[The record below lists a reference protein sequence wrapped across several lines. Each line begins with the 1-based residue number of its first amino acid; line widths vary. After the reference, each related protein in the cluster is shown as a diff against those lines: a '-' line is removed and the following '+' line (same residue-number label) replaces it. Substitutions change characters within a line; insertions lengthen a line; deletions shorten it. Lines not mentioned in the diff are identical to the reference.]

1 MSDKYVVTIDNFD
14 GPLDL
19 LLHLIK
25 EQDIDIYDIKI
36 EDITKQYLDYIRHM
50 KELNLEIASEYLVM
64 ASELIE
70 MKSKMLLPKKKEK
83 EDDDYEE
90 DPRELLIERLLAY
103 KRYKEV
109 TSEFKDL
116 ELTRKMVFT
125 REPDNLNRYVK
136 EDENSEELGVADLI
150 DAFNN
155 LLKRKELDRP
165 IETKITKK
173 ELSVTEKVN
182 KIKNILRNKKKINFE
197 DIFEVSTKEEVI
209 ISFLSV
215 LEMVKKD
222 ETTNSNNLY
231 NNPNPVNNINNI
243 IPNDTIQNQYIN
255 NPSPSQNTNNIP
267 NNTLAKAQPEPQMM
281 QRTTVT
287 GNPINTPD
295 FTETPVNADNNI
307 SYSNVNYTKK
317 TPKKKN
323 TITITS
329 EIKLAMIIVIIL
341 LAFVFFFPDIVKF
354 FRKIFLGI
362 SR

>member
-1 MSDKYVVTIDNFD
+1 MNISDKYVVTIDNFD

-109 TSEFKDL
+109 TGEFKDL

-165 IETKITKK
+165 IATKITKK

-222 ETTNSNNLY
+222 EILLT
-231 NNPNPVNNINNI
+231 
-243 IPNDTIQNQYIN
+243 Q
-255 NPSPSQNTNNIP
+255 
-267 NNTLAKAQPEPQMM
+267 E
-281 QRTTVT
+281 
-287 GNPINTPD
+287 GN
-295 FTETPVNADNNI
+295 F
-307 SYSNVNYTKK
+307 
-317 TPKKKN
+317 KN
-323 TITITS
+323 
-329 EIKLAMIIVIIL
+329 IVISL
-341 LAFVFFFPDIVKF
+341 KE
-354 FRKIFLGI
+354 GE
-362 SR
+362 

>member
-103 KRYKEV
+103 KRYKDV

-165 IETKITKK
+165 IATKITKK

-215 LEMVKKD
+215 LVM
-222 ETTNSNNLY
+222 
-231 NNPNPVNNINNI
+231 
-243 IPNDTIQNQYIN
+243 
-255 NPSPSQNTNNIP
+255 
-267 NNTLAKAQPEPQMM
+267 
-281 QRTTVT
+281 
-287 GNPINTPD
+287 
-295 FTETPVNADNNI
+295 
-307 SYSNVNYTKK
+307 
-317 TPKKKN
+317 
-323 TITITS
+323 
-329 EIKLAMIIVIIL
+329 
-341 LAFVFFFPDIVKF
+341 
-354 FRKIFLGI
+354 
-362 SR
+362 

>member
-36 EDITKQYLDYIRHM
+36 ENITKQYLDYIRHM
-50 KELNLEIASEYLVM
+50 KELNLEIASEYLV

-83 EDDDYEE
+83 EEDDYEE

-125 REPDNLNRYVK
+125 REPDNLNRYAK
-136 EDENSEELGVADLI
+136 EGENSEELGVVDLI

-165 IETKITKK
+165 IATKITKK
-173 ELSVTEKVN
+173 ELSFVSSIALFVNIVNALKV
-182 KIKNILRNKKKINFE
+182 KSLTKTVLFE
-197 DIFEVSTKEEVI
+197 HSFRYISI
-209 ISFLSV
+209 I
-215 LEMVKKD
+215 VKK
-222 ETTNSNNLY
+222 L
-231 NNPNPVNNINNI
+231 
-243 IPNDTIQNQYIN
+243 TILVLK
-255 NPSPSQNTNNIP
+255 SP
-267 NNTLAKAQPEPQMM
+267 
-281 QRTTVT
+281 
-287 GNPINTPD
+287 PI
-295 FTETPVNADNNI
+295 
-307 SYSNVNYTKK
+307 
-317 TPKKKN
+317 
-323 TITITS
+323 
-329 EIKLAMIIVIIL
+329 
-341 LAFVFFFPDIVKF
+341 
-354 FRKIFLGI
+354 
-362 SR
+362 

>member
-1 MSDKYVVTIDNFD
+1 VNISDKYVVTIDNFD

-165 IETKITKK
+165 IATKITKK

-222 ETTNSNNLY
+222 EILLT
-231 NNPNPVNNINNI
+231 
-243 IPNDTIQNQYIN
+243 Q
-255 NPSPSQNTNNIP
+255 
-267 NNTLAKAQPEPQMM
+267 E
-281 QRTTVT
+281 
-287 GNPINTPD
+287 GN
-295 FTETPVNADNNI
+295 F
-307 SYSNVNYTKK
+307 
-317 TPKKKN
+317 KN
-323 TITITS
+323 
-329 EIKLAMIIVIIL
+329 IVISL
-341 LAFVFFFPDIVKF
+341 KE
-354 FRKIFLGI
+354 GE
-362 SR
+362 

>member
-1 MSDKYVVTIDNFD
+1 MNISDKYVVTIDNFD

-50 KELNLEIASEYLVM
+50 KELNLEIASEYLVI

-155 LLKRKELDRP
+155 LLKRKELDKP
-165 IETKITKK
+165 IATKITKK

-222 ETTNSNNLY
+222 EILLT
-231 NNPNPVNNINNI
+231 
-243 IPNDTIQNQYIN
+243 Q
-255 NPSPSQNTNNIP
+255 
-267 NNTLAKAQPEPQMM
+267 E
-281 QRTTVT
+281 
-287 GNPINTPD
+287 GN
-295 FTETPVNADNNI
+295 F
-307 SYSNVNYTKK
+307 
-317 TPKKKN
+317 KN
-323 TITITS
+323 
-329 EIKLAMIIVIIL
+329 IVISL
-341 LAFVFFFPDIVKF
+341 KE
-354 FRKIFLGI
+354 GE
-362 SR
+362 

>member
-1 MSDKYVVTIDNFD
+1 MNLNGKYVVTIDNFD

-70 MKSKMLLPKKKEK
+70 MKSKMLLPKKREK

-103 KRYKEV
+103 KKYKEV

-116 ELTRKMVFT
+116 ELNRKMVFT

-165 IETKITKK
+165 IATKITKK

-222 ETTNSNNLY
+222 EILLT
-231 NNPNPVNNINNI
+231 
-243 IPNDTIQNQYIN
+243 Q
-255 NPSPSQNTNNIP
+255 
-267 NNTLAKAQPEPQMM
+267 E
-281 QRTTVT
+281 
-287 GNPINTPD
+287 GN
-295 FTETPVNADNNI
+295 F
-307 SYSNVNYTKK
+307 
-317 TPKKKN
+317 KN
-323 TITITS
+323 
-329 EIKLAMIIVIIL
+329 IVISL
-341 LAFVFFFPDIVKF
+341 KE
-354 FRKIFLGI
+354 GE
-362 SR
+362 

>member
-103 KRYKEV
+103 KRYKEI

-165 IETKITKK
+165 IATKITKK

-222 ETTNSNNLY
+222 EILLT
-231 NNPNPVNNINNI
+231 
-243 IPNDTIQNQYIN
+243 Q
-255 NPSPSQNTNNIP
+255 
-267 NNTLAKAQPEPQMM
+267 E
-281 QRTTVT
+281 
-287 GNPINTPD
+287 GN
-295 FTETPVNADNNI
+295 F
-307 SYSNVNYTKK
+307 
-317 TPKKKN
+317 KN
-323 TITITS
+323 
-329 EIKLAMIIVIIL
+329 IVISL
-341 LAFVFFFPDIVKF
+341 KE
-354 FRKIFLGI
+354 GE
-362 SR
+362 

>member
-1 MSDKYVVTIDNFD
+1 MNISDKYVVTIDNFD

-136 EDENSEELGVADLI
+136 EDENSEELGVADLL

-165 IETKITKK
+165 IATKITKK

-222 ETTNSNNLY
+222 EILLT
-231 NNPNPVNNINNI
+231 
-243 IPNDTIQNQYIN
+243 Q
-255 NPSPSQNTNNIP
+255 
-267 NNTLAKAQPEPQMM
+267 E
-281 QRTTVT
+281 
-287 GNPINTPD
+287 GN
-295 FTETPVNADNNI
+295 F
-307 SYSNVNYTKK
+307 
-317 TPKKKN
+317 KN
-323 TITITS
+323 
-329 EIKLAMIIVIIL
+329 IVISL
-341 LAFVFFFPDIVKF
+341 KE
-354 FRKIFLGI
+354 GE
-362 SR
+362 

>member
-116 ELTRKMVFT
+116 ELTRKMMFT

-165 IETKITKK
+165 IATKITKK

-222 ETTNSNNLY
+222 EILLT
-231 NNPNPVNNINNI
+231 
-243 IPNDTIQNQYIN
+243 Q
-255 NPSPSQNTNNIP
+255 
-267 NNTLAKAQPEPQMM
+267 E
-281 QRTTVT
+281 
-287 GNPINTPD
+287 GN
-295 FTETPVNADNNI
+295 F
-307 SYSNVNYTKK
+307 
-317 TPKKKN
+317 KN
-323 TITITS
+323 
-329 EIKLAMIIVIIL
+329 IVISL
-341 LAFVFFFPDIVKF
+341 KE
-354 FRKIFLGI
+354 GE
-362 SR
+362 

>member
-1 MSDKYVVTIDNFD
+1 MNISDKYVVTIDNFD

-83 EDDDYEE
+83 EEDDYEE

-165 IETKITKK
+165 IATKITKK

-222 ETTNSNNLY
+222 EILLTQEEN
-231 NNPNPVNNINNI
+231 
-243 IPNDTIQNQYIN
+243 
-255 NPSPSQNTNNIP
+255 
-267 NNTLAKAQPEPQMM
+267 
-281 QRTTVT
+281 
-287 GNPINTPD
+287 
-295 FTETPVNADNNI
+295 F
-307 SYSNVNYTKK
+307 
-317 TPKKKN
+317 KN
-323 TITITS
+323 
-329 EIKLAMIIVIIL
+329 IVISL
-341 LAFVFFFPDIVKF
+341 KEGV
-354 FRKIFLGI
+354 
-362 SR
+362 

>member
-1 MSDKYVVTIDNFD
+1 MITVNMSDKYVVTIDNFD

-70 MKSKMLLPKKKEK
+70 MKSKMLLPKNKEK

-136 EDENSEELGVADLI
+136 EDESIEELEVADLI

-165 IETKITKK
+165 IATKITKK
-173 ELSVTEKVN
+173 ELSVAEKVN
-182 KIKNILRNKKKINFE
+182 KIKNILRNKKRINFE
-197 DIFEVSTKEEVI
+197 EIFEVSTKEEVI

-222 ETTNSNNLY
+222 EILLTQ
-231 NNPNPVNNINNI
+231 
-243 IPNDTIQNQYIN
+243 D
-255 NPSPSQNTNNIP
+255 
-267 NNTLAKAQPEPQMM
+267 
-281 QRTTVT
+281 
-287 GNPINTPD
+287 GN
-295 FTETPVNADNNI
+295 F
-307 SYSNVNYTKK
+307 
-317 TPKKKN
+317 KN
-323 TITITS
+323 
-329 EIKLAMIIVIIL
+329 IVISL
-341 LAFVFFFPDIVKF
+341 KE
-354 FRKIFLGI
+354 GE
-362 SR
+362 